1 MTMVSVDRE
10 NGWFEK
16 NHKPFR
22 MTMIWAQTRPNS
34 LKEEGFWKK
43 GCALLPPRTGLS
55 LEID

>member
-1 MTMVSVDRE
+1 MVLVDRE

-22 MTMIWAQTRPNS
+22 MTMIWAQTRPNP

-55 LEID
+55 LETD